1 MAKDKKS
8 VLIYCDLIHT
18 VKHLPDELAGRLF
31 KHLLA
36 YVNDEDPQT
45 DDVILKIAFEPIK
58 QQLKRDLQKY
68 NNIVERNKI
77 NGAKG
82 GRPKKPTGLIGNPKE
97 PKKADNDTDTGSDNE
112 TGKVKDT
119 KEERANEFALS
130 IKEFKEYN
138 SKMLE
143 KFISYW
149 TESGENQK
157 KLRFEF
163 EKVFDKSKRLKTWSN
178 NQRPEKN
185 GDDNGRY
192 IKEDLT
198 DFDFKS

>member
-68 NNIVERNKI
+68 NNIFERNKI
-77 NGAKG
+77 NEAMQEK
-82 GRPKKPTGLIGNPKE
+82 LNAIIH
-97 PKKADNDTDTGSDNE
+97 AQYGS
-112 TGKVKDT
+112 GSL
-119 KEERANEFALS
+119 AQL
-130 IKEFKEYN
+130 
-138 SKMLE
+138 
-143 KFISYW
+143 
-149 TESGENQK
+149 
-157 KLRFEF
+157 
-163 EKVFDKSKRLKTWSN
+163 N
-178 NQRPEKN
+178 NRVSEA
-185 GDDNGRY
+185 R
-192 IKEDLT
+192 
-198 DFDFKS
+198 DFLDGII